1 MNIDLFEMERYQS
14 LHWHEVEYDLS
25 ESGVLPMSIRELF
38 GPAADAEAFLAST
51 MGYPLSEGSTDTRAA
66 IADWY
71 PGAGVDNVTVVN
83 GGSEA
88 NLLTLWTLL
97 KPKGRLAFMAPNYL
111 QGQGLGRHFG
121 RGTDTFRLK
130 LRDGGWE
137 LDLHELDRAVTSST
151 KVVMVCNPNNPT
163 GHVFTEPE
171 MDAVVA
177 AADRVGAWIVA
188 DEIYRGAELDTDETT
203 PTFWGRYDKVVVT
216 SGLSKAFAMPGL
228 RIGWIVAPSDLIPR
242 IWEHHDYTT
251 LTPSSIGDRLA
262 AFAMQPVVREN
273 ILARTRAIIRANYP
287 ALDGWLRLHDDV
299 FSWARPA
306 AGAIVYAK
314 YDLPV
319 RSTELVE
326 RIRTDRSV
334 LLVPG
339 SMFGVG
345 KGLRFGFGYDVGHT
359 LAGLARVDETL
370 AEFAAPAEPAVV
382 PLEEVTAADVVPLE
396 EAVEPIGAGTP
407 DAGIDDVAASLE
419 EAPVPDVGEG
429 A

>member
-51 MGYPLSEGSTDTRAA
+51 MGYPLSEGSPDTRAA
-66 IADWY
+66 IAEWY
-71 PGAGVDNVTVVN
+71 PGADVENVTVVN

-97 KPKGRLAFMAPNYL
+97 KPKGRLAFMTPNYL

-130 LRDGGWE
+130 LRDGRWE

-163 GHVFTEPE
+163 GHVLTEPE

-203 PTFWGRYDKVVVT
+203 PTFWGRYDKVVIT

-228 RIGWIVAPSDLIPR
+228 RVGWIVAPSDLIAK

-273 ILARTRAIIRANYP
+273 ILARTRAIMRTNYP
-287 ALDGWLRLHDDV
+287 ALDGWLRLHDV
-299 FSWARPA
+299 FSWARPG
-306 AGAIVYAK
+306 AGAIAYAK
-314 YDLPV
+314 YDLPIK
-319 RSTELVE
+319 SKALVE

-339 SMFGVG
+339 SMFGLG
-345 KGLRFGFGYDVGHT
+345 KGLRFGFGYDIGRT
-359 LAGLARVDETL
+359 LEGLARVDETL
-370 AEFAAPAEPAVV
+370 AELAPPAEPAVV
-382 PLEEVTAADVVPLE
+382 PLEEMTPADIVLLE
-396 EAVEPIGAGTP
+396 EAVDPLEARPP
-407 DAGIDDVAASLE
+407 DAIVDDAAVSLE
-419 EAPVPDVGEG
+419 ETPVPGVGEG

>member
-14 LHWHEVEYDLS
+14 LHWHEVDYDLS

-71 PGAGVDNVTVVN
+71 PGAGVENVTVVN

-97 KPKGRLAFMAPNYL
+97 RPKGRLAFMTPNYM
-111 QGQGLGRHFG
+111 QGWGLGRHFG

-130 LRDGGWE
+130 LRDGRWE

-163 GHVFTEPE
+163 GHVLTEPE
-171 MDAVVA
+171 MDAIVA

-228 RIGWIVAPSDLIPR
+228 RVGWIVAPSDLIPKV
-242 IWEHHDYTT
+242 WEHHDYTT
-251 LTPSSIGDRLA
+251 LTPNSISDRLA
-262 AFAMQPVVREN
+262 AFAMQPVVRQN

-299 FSWARPA
+299 FTWARPG
-306 AGAIVYAK
+306 AGAIVYAR

-319 RSTELVE
+319 KSRTLVE

-339 SMFGVG
+339 SMFGIG
-345 KGLRFGFGYDVGHT
+345 KGLRFGFGYDIGHT
-359 LAGLARVDETL
+359 LEGLARVGQTL
-370 AEFAAPAEPAVV
+370 AELAPPAEPAIV
-382 PLEEVTAADVVPLE
+382 PPDEVAQADVVLLE
-396 EAVEPIGAGTP
+396 EEVEPADQGHPEEI
-407 DAGIDDVAASLE
+407 VADLTVTLE
-419 EAPVPDVGEG
+419 EAPVPGVGEG

>member
-1 MNIDLFEMERYQS
+1 MNVDLFEMERYQS
-14 LHWHEVEYDLS
+14 LHWHEVDYDLS

-51 MGYPLSEGSTDTRAA
+51 LGYPLSEGSPETRAA

-71 PGAGVDNVTVVN
+71 PSAGVDNVSVVN

-97 KPKGRLAFMAPNYL
+97 KRKGRLAFMTPNYM

-130 LRDGGWE
+130 LRNDRWE

-151 KVVMVCNPNNPT
+151 NVVMVCNPNNPT
-163 GHVFTEPE
+163 GHVLTEPE

-188 DEIYRGAELDTDETT
+188 DEIYRGAELDTDETS
-203 PTFWGRYDKVVVT
+203 PTFWGRYDKVVIT

-228 RIGWIVAPSDLIPR
+228 RIGWIVAPDDLIPK

-262 AFAMQPVVREN
+262 GFAMQPIVREN
-273 ILARTRAIIRANYP
+273 ILARTRGIIRANYP
-287 ALDGWLRLHDDV
+287 AIDGWLRLHDDV
-299 FSWARPA
+299 FTWARPA
-306 AGAIVYAK
+306 AGAIAYAK
-314 YDLPV
+314 YDLPIKPGK
-319 RSTELVE
+319 LVE

-339 SMFGVG
+339 SMFGIG
-345 KGLRFGFGYDVGHT
+345 KGLRFGFGNDIAYT
-359 LAGLARVDETL
+359 MQGLARVDETL
-370 AEFAAPAEPAVV
+370 ADLAPPAEPALLPVDELAAPHVV
-382 PLEEVTAADVVPLE
+382 TLEEEIVPFATAEPEDVLGEIALLAD
-396 EAVEPIGAGTP
+396 
-407 DAGIDDVAASLE
+407 DA
-419 EAPVPDVGEG
+419 PTPDVGEG